1 MTSIAPT
8 QPVRELDRR
17 VSGGLDVR
25 LLWNAYDNSTT
36 VEIRHRALDVVPIRF
51 DVPPALA
58 LDAFHHPFAYLTTAP
73 DELLI
78 D

>member
-1 MTSIAPT
+1 MTSIAST

-17 VSGGLDVR
+17 VSGDLDVR

-36 VEIRHRALDVVPIRF
+36 VEIRHRALDFVPLRF

-58 LDAFHHPFAYLTTAP
+58 LEAFHHPFAYITAP